1 MLQKFNYRHNLT
13 VPLKAG
19 TVINGQGC
27 GEVAKMKY
35 GLCNMSYNGCEMIAL
50 HNSMVLLGKNSDLK
64 EICKEMYPKSQ
75 MLSGIFGSNP
85 CLLGS
90 FFKRRN
96 ILFRK
101 TYNYTEFFDSLESTS
116 VAVLSFWNKK
126 KPFNGLHTVTVQ
138 IIDGKI
144 RIYNRYNNR
153 DYPYDYE
160 SRTEL
165 LPKKSDFICGYLIYS
180 PVIRTKEN
188 TK

>member
-180 PVIRTKEN
+180 PIIRTKEN

>member
-64 EICKEMYPKSQ
+64 EISKEMYPKSQ

-188 TK
+188 IK